1 MVPGTEQSRIVGR
14 ISSGCSAVITVMA
27 VVTPRAA
34 DSDHVVEFAPKFL
47 ARFCDVLEPVLQI
60 RRGVEAAE
68 IEISRPVSEPA
79 PHLHQ
84 RVTHAAGPQEVADAQ
99 TFQWRSAKMANSTG
113 VALLADVRTI
123 FAQRCVDRM
132 RTAELVDALVAAPA
146 NVELVHRFQSSN
158 HIRRLDRV
166 CKTTCGRPGPD

>member
-1 MVPGTEQSRIVGR
+1 MEPGTEQSRIVGR
-14 ISSGCSAVITVMA
+14 ISSGGSAVVTVMA

-99 TFQWRSAKMANSTG
+99 TFQCQAAGELVSADRNDIETG
-113 VALLADVRTI
+113 LPVALIGVPCRLRGVRSTSI
-123 FAQRCVDRM
+123 FEPSSRS
-132 RTAELVDALVAAPA
+132 RT
-146 NVELVHRFQSSN
+146 R
-158 HIRRLDRV
+158 I
-166 CKTTCGRPGPD
+166 